1 MCRACPTMCVPAVA
15 MSLLNCPLCTVR
27 IQSTVLSTTC
37 RSCPWPRTTPV
48 RELRI
53 PEDGA
58 TIAPQGNSYYFLTL
72 TVQRYF

>member
-15 MSLLNCPLCTVR
+15 MSLLKCALCSVK
-27 IQSTVLSTTC
+27 IHSTVLSTPC

-53 PEDGA
+53 PEDGS
-58 TIAPQGNSYYFLTL
+58 TTAPQGNSYSFLTL
-72 TVQRYF
+72 TVQRCF